1 MKQGFDLQRFLD
13 AQAGGEFEDALAELR
28 AGRKRSHWIW
38 YVFPQLAGLGSS
50 SMARR
55 FGLDGIAEARAYLR
69 EPTLLER
76 LAKATMAVHQQL
88 CGRGLRIQVLM
99 GSHIDALKLVS
110 SMTLFEHVSR
120 ALSAE
125 EPCAHLADLAAGAKA
140 ILATAAAQWFPAC
153 AFTSAALARS

>member
-50 SMARR
+50 SMARQY
-55 FGLDGIAEARAYLR
+55 GLDGVAEARAYLR
-69 EPTLLER
+69 ELILRER

-88 CGRGLRIQVLM
+88 CGRGVELRVLM

-125 EPCAHLADLAAGAKA
+125 EPSADLTDLAARAKA
-140 ILATAAAQWFPAC
+140 ILATAAAQGFPAC
-153 AFTSAALARS
+153 AFTSEAIARS